1 MLNMLV
7 VDDNI
12 FFTKALINNIVKANP
27 DVRLCMIA
35 TDGKEALNA
44 INTQK
49 IDFILLDLKLPEYSG
64 LDILEYLIKESN
76 RTYNNSIIV
85 ISGESEMILKVK
97 NNPLVYGYIN
107 KGSGMENIIK
117 EINQLV
123 SFKKE
128 EVEKDKI
135 NNERKK
141 LVRQQIKKELYKIGY
156 TNQYAGTKYIYDTI
170 YLQYFMENKR
180 NVKLKNDIYPII
192 SKKYNIPVNT
202 IKCDIIT
209 ATRKV
214 KENVPEEH
222 IKKYFGFFWDKKI
235 TPKLVMNTVLTK
247 IKNKI

>member
-12 FFTKALINNIVKANP
+12 FFTKSLINNVVKENP
-27 DVRLCMIA
+27 DIRLCMIA
-35 TDGKEALNA
+35 TNGKEALDA
-44 INTQK
+44 LNTQK
-49 IDFILLDLKLPEYSG
+49 IDLILLDLKLPEYSG
-64 LDILEYLIKESN
+64 LDILECLIRYN
-76 RTYNNSIIV
+76 NNIYNNSIIV
-85 ISGESEMILKVK
+85 ISGESEMILKVR
-97 NNPLVYGYIN
+97 NNPLVYSYIN
-107 KGSGMENIIK
+107 KGVGMGNIIK

-123 SFKKE
+123 FLKKE
-128 EVEKDKI
+128 EAKKEKI

-141 LVRQQIKKELYKIGY
+141 LVRQQIKNELYKIGY
-156 TNQYAGTKYIYDTI
+156 TNKYVGTKYISDTI
-170 YLQYFMENKR
+170 YLQYFMENKKSI
-180 NVKLKNDIYPII
+180 KLKNDIYPII

-214 KENVPEEH
+214 KENVPKEH

-235 TPKLVMNTVLTK
+235 TPKLVMNTVLAK